1 LAWNLVFPKGAKLL
15 KERCSNFLSLRYWT
29 MGKIKTLIIW
39 IAGITIFCTS
49 NLISAQRIQ
58 MIDII
63 GDVDSVS
70 NEFIQKLGL
79 KLISKSDKSQ
89 VLTGKLGG
97 ESARLELFFTPVSR
111 KVYQGTV
118 LKESNI
124 VKDSLDVEFMR
135 HVAKLVVR
143 YTVPS
148 YFIDSL
154 GNKIIVTPNWC
165 SHVSGNKPF
174 MNFPKGVKSVHWEN
188 MVYFSNL
195 LLDTRIQGNKIAT
208 DYRVINNLTK
218 LDAERALVPSAS
230 KLDF

>member
-1 LAWNLVFPKGAKLL
+1 MRNAK
-15 KERCSNFLSLRYWT
+15 
-29 MGKIKTLIIW
+29 IW
-39 IAGITIFCTS
+39 IIQLLGFASLFSTQQ
-49 NLISAQRIQ
+49 LSAQRIQ

-63 GDVDSVS
+63 GDVDSVA
-70 NEFIQKLGL
+70 NEFVQKLGL
-79 KLISKSDKSQ
+79 TLKSKSDKSQ
-89 VLTGKLGG
+89 VLLGKLGG
-97 ESARLELFFTPVSR
+97 ESSRLEFFFTPVSK

-118 LKESNI
+118 VKESPI
-124 VKDSLDVEFMR
+124 GIDTLDATFMK

-148 YFIDSL
+148 YYMDSL
-154 GNKIIVTPNWC
+154 GNKISVTSDVC
-165 SHVSGNKPF
+165 SHVSGTKPI